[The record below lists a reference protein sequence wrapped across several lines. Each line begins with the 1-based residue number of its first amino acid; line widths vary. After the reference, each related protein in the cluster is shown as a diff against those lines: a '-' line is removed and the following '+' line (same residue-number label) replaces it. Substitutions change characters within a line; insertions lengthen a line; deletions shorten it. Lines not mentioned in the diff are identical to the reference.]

1 MPIPFLTPVRTVLLI
16 GDEALYI
23 YKVTHNATKFVDSV
37 PWQVDE
43 FEETVVDFIRKDCGG
58 KPVLILNDMTD
69 QHFKGG
75 QRMPKVGAMDQGNMV
90 KRKLQVAF
98 PNYPI
103 RGALPVKGKDGK
115 SIKGKGIKQA
125 GGLFLFAAVP
135 LSEPVVKTMEA
146 VRLSMVS
153 IAGFVL
159 LPVEASDMVKA
170 LSEKIAGRARRAAKW
185 VIFIGQHQSGALRQV
200 ITRDGQL
207 AMTRMTPV
215 FDTESDPESW
225 AQEVNQEFKATIS
238 YLSRFGYTPE
248 DGTDVVVVAGSEA
261 GSALE
266 KLISVP
272 CDFKSFTV
280 PEAARLLGMSVGLQ
294 AEPRYAE
301 PLHVAWAGRKSKFI
315 LPMESVDITKVHKPR
330 QAVAAAMFLLILGGG
345 FLAWQLLGK
354 TQEMMMVKEGLA
366 NQRVV
371 LSQAEFEYEE
381 EVKKM
386 ALIGFDVN
394 LIRSTIKTYEEFEGD
409 SIQVLPFFKKI
420 GETLGNDLRLDSFA
434 VAQIYDSGKPSQRHD
449 GKVLEKR
456 AAKLEAELQLSFPST
471 IQPES
476 GMTEITNLASR
487 LKEALPDYDVVITR
501 QVARPE
507 YDQNIKGVAGRSAQE
522 IASEE
527 DYIAKLLVRGPK

>member
-1 MPIPFLTPVRTVLLI
+1 
-16 GDEALYI
+16 
-23 YKVTHNATKFVDSV
+23 
-37 PWQVDE
+37 
-43 FEETVVDFIRKDCGG
+43 
-58 KPVLILNDMTD
+58 
-69 QHFKGG
+69 
-75 QRMPKVGAMDQGNMV
+75 
-90 KRKLQVAF
+90 
-98 PNYPI
+98 
-103 RGALPVKGKDGK
+103 
-115 SIKGKGIKQA
+115 
-125 GGLFLFAAVP
+125 
-135 LSEPVVKTMEA
+135 
-146 VRLSMVS
+146 
-153 IAGFVL
+153 
-159 LPVEASDMVKA
+159 
-170 LSEKIAGRARRAAKW
+170 
-185 VIFIGQHQSGALRQV
+185 
-200 ITRDGQL
+200 
-207 AMTRMTPV
+207 
-215 FDTESDPESW
+215 
-225 AQEVNQEFKATIS
+225 
-238 YLSRFGYTPE
+238 
-248 DGTDVVVVAGSEA
+248 
-261 GSALE
+261 
-266 KLISVP
+266 
-272 CDFKSFTV
+272 
-280 PEAARLLGMSVGLQ
+280 
-294 AEPRYAE
+294 
-301 PLHVAWAGRKSKFI
+301 
-315 LPMESVDITKVHKPR
+315 
-330 QAVAAAMFLLILGGG
+330 
-345 FLAWQLLGK
+345 
-354 TQEMMMVKEGLA
+354 MVKEGLA